1 MKAVLIS
8 IQPKWCELIALGKKT
23 VEVRKT
29 RPKIEPPFKVYVYC
43 TLPPKEELFTHG
55 CIREYARELIR
66 LQDGRIVYD
75 YGMRLCCDPEGRPY
89 SQDNFLCQKV
99 IGEFVCDRIDYWNHH
114 IHDDDTISLERA
126 SEMSLV
132 SEDDLV
138 KYADIGH
145 FYAWHI
151 SDLVIYEKLRPLS
164 DFKPPCDGF
173 DKRCQVSCAK
183 ITTDGKSRCTRKQFT
198 RPPQSWCYVEEGGA
212 DNEQRKAD

>member
-1 MKAVLIS
+1 MKAVMIS
-8 IQPKWCELIALGKKT
+8 IRPEWCEKIANKVKSL
-23 VEVRKT
+23 EIRKT
-29 RPKIEPPFKVYVYC
+29 APKLKPPFKVYIYC
-43 TLPPKEELFTHG
+43 TSGPPYLNSHNGYVYLEECDVLG
-55 CIREYARELIR
+55 YRGQGLYKR
-66 LQDGRIVYD
+66 LNTG
-75 YGMRLCCDPEGRPY
+75 
-89 SQDNFLCQKV
+89 V

-212 DNEQRKAD
+212 E